1 MACILVHA
9 FFFFWNLGVSSSM
22 AEGRFVV
29 YLLLVMLFVCLFL
42 DSTTLYFV
50 AGGDEVTFFFHVM
63 LAAWAS
69 FLEAW
74 IESAL

>member
-1 MACILVHA
+1 
-9 FFFFWNLGVSSSM
+9 
-22 AEGRFVV
+22 VV